1 MLLLCY
7 AGHWLPG
14 RANNYNNCCKGRA
27 LMFRGIFCVLAVAL
41 GAVVFPLVAAAQ
53 QSSLVLEEVI
63 VTAQKRTQ
71 SLQDV
76 PIAITAFS

>member
-1 MLLLCY
+1 
-7 AGHWLPG
+7 
-14 RANNYNNCCKGRA
+14 
-27 LMFRGIFCVLAVAL
+27 MFRGFFCVLA
-41 GAVVFPLVAAAQ
+41 AVLVAVIFPIAVAAQ
-53 QSSLVLEEVI
+53 ESSLVLEEVI